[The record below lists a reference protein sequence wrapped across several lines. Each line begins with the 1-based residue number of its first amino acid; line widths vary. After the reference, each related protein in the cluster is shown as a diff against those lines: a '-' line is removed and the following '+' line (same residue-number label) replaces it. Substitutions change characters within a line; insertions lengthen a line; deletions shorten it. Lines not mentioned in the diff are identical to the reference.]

1 MKKKKKVLPRTPPED
16 GPRKVGGTD
25 RGTIKVDWPKLGRTR
40 PSFHNPVAEFG
51 LEMKAVREAN
61 GISVAAL
68 AKKINVAPATMI
80 KFEDRGHPVSIL
92 IVLKMAAALGYEL
105 SLEKRA

>member
-1 MKKKKKVLPRTPPED
+1 MKKKKKVLPRKPAQDE
-16 GPRKVGGTD
+16 PRKVGRTD
-25 RGTIKVDWPKLGRTR
+25 RGSIRVDWPKLGRSR
-40 PSFHNPVAEFG
+40 PSSYNPVIQFG
-51 LEMKAVREAN
+51 QEMKAVREAN
-61 GISVAAL
+61 GISVVAL
-68 AKKINVAPATMI
+68 AKKLKVAPATMI